1 MVRTSSFVMQKSP
14 EQIKAHL
21 VMPQR

>member
-21 VMPQR
+21 VMLQR